1 MGFLKSSIYFLM
13 LSICFLH
20 ISCKNQKENLPFVSY
35 ELIRFEQLFY
45 GETVNTLEQLQK
57 TYPYFFPSETPM
69 EVWIDKQK
77 DSLQRVLF
85 EATKAIT
92 TDKLNQDLQPLL
104 GRYKNIFPKTALP
117 KKIITLMSEVDYNNK
132 VIEADSLLLISV
144 DVFLGKDHPLYEGI
158 PLYIRQNMSPDQI
171 LPEVAE
177 VLSLKKLPAIEGRT
191 FLAHMIYHGKKQWL
205 KQQLLPAQKA
215 DVILGY
221 TAEQLRWAEANE
233 KEIWNYFASQEMLF
247 GTQSDLISRF
257 IRPAPFS
264 KFYLDIDQESPGKIG
279 QWLGLQIVESYAK
292 RTNNSVEEIINTPYM
307 ELYRASK
314 YKPRR

>member
-45 GETVNTLEQLQK
+45 GETVNTLEDLQK
-57 TYPYFFPSETPM
+57 TYPYFFPLETSL
-69 EVWIDKQK
+69 EVWVDKQK

-85 EATKAIT
+85 EETKAIT

-104 GRYKNIFPKTALP
+104 SRYKKIFPKTALP
-117 KKIITLMSEVDYNNK
+117 KKIITLMSDVDYNNK
-132 VIEADSLLLISV
+132 VIDADSLLLISV

-158 PLYIRQNMSPDQI
+158 PLYIRQNMSPEQI
-171 LPEVAE
+171 LPEVAA
-177 VLSLKKLPAIEGRT
+177 VLSEQHLPTIEGRT

-205 KQQLLPAQKA
+205 KQQLLPDQKS

-221 TAEQLRWAEANE
+221 TPEQIAWSQANE

>member
-1 MGFLKSSIYFLM
+1 
-13 LSICFLH
+13 
-20 ISCKNQKENLPFVSY
+20 
-35 ELIRFEQLFY
+35 
-45 GETVNTLEQLQK
+45 
-57 TYPYFFPSETPM
+57 
-69 EVWIDKQK
+69 
-77 DSLQRVLF
+77 
-85 EATKAIT
+85 
-92 TDKLNQDLQPLL
+92 
-104 GRYKNIFPKTALP
+104 
-117 KKIITLMSEVDYNNK
+117 MSEVDYNNK